1 MNQQAALNQQAAG
14 LLPVQPTSDQAA
26 AVVFDR
32 QAADVQPPG
41 LTSVD
46 AATITVVT
54 TLKTSATSTSSSS
67 TGSTSTSTTSTPT
80 IGTSTNLIPS
90 WIKSLSTSTIACDMT
105 SAACDGVINYSE
117 LQKLFSDV
125 SASLTSSGG
134 KLSAAQF
141 ADLKTVAAN
150 LNNGLSTSAYLTS
163 ITGSFVNGSA
173 YNATWTGGGTTSVA
187 LGNLAAGST
196 ATQFS
201 ELYGKWFLGTDLSSS
216 KVTVS
221 GSSFNVSYSTSSN
234 ALVGSDGYGMDDV
247 NQGHL
252 GNCYFLA
259 SLAEVADQN
268 SSLISSMFTSNGNG
282 TYGVRFFVNGVAQYV
297 TVNSSLANGGTIFN
311 HDNELWASLAEKA
324 YAQVGGLTST
334 SNSWTTIGNGGAV
347 ERALAAITGASV
359 ITDFFSSGGSWGKVS
374 YNSSLSMTGYTA
386 GQTTATVLSSIR
398 TALAA
403 GDDVVLSSYTNAK
416 DSSGK
421 QTLVANHAMSIYGYN
436 STTGML
442 QVRNPWG
449 TASGQYWA
457 TTFEVSLSTLLAA
470 GDTITIDNASQTR
483 VATSTTS
490 TASFATTKSEGI
502 SFDGLM
508 SNFVQAAASLSS
520 DTAVTSTLSQL
531 SSNSQATLASPLS

>member
-1 MNQQAALNQQAAG
+1 MA
-14 LLPVQPTSDQAA
+14 
-26 AVVFDR
+26 
-32 QAADVQPPG
+32 
-41 LTSVD
+41 
-46 AATITVVT
+46 
-54 TLKTSATSTSSSS
+54 
-67 TGSTSTSTTSTPT
+67 
-80 IGTSTNLIPS
+80 
-90 WIKSLSTSTIACDMT
+90 
-105 SAACDGVINYSE
+105 SAACDGVVNYSE
-117 LQKLFSDV
+117 LQKLFANV
-125 SASLTSSGG
+125 SSSLTSTGG

-141 ADLKTVAAN
+141 ADLKLVAAN
-150 LNNGLSTSAYLTS
+150 LNNGLSTSSYLTS

-187 LGNLAAGST
+187 LGNLAAGYT

-221 GSSFNVSYSTSSN
+221 GSTFNVSYSTSSN
-234 ALVGSDGYGMDDV
+234 ALVGSDGYGMDDI
-247 NQGHL
+247 NQGYL

-282 TYGVRFFVNGVAQYV
+282 TYGVRFYVNGVAQYV

-347 ERALAAITGASV
+347 ERALAAITGSSM
-359 ITDFFSSGGSWGKVS
+359 ITDYFAAGGSWGKIT
-374 YNSSLSMTGYTA
+374 YNASLSMTGYTA
-386 GQTTATVLSSIR
+386 AQSTSSVLSNIV
-398 TALAA
+398 TALAQ
-403 GDDVVLSSYTNAK
+403 GNDVVLSSYTNATN
-416 DSSGK
+416 SAGK
-421 QTLVANHAMSIYGYN
+421 QTLIKNHAMSIYGYN

-470 GDTITIDNASQTR
+470 GDTITIDNAAQTR
-483 VATSTTS
+483 GTSTSSTTTTS
-490 TASFATTKSEGI
+490 SASLTTTKSEGI
-502 SFDGLM
+502 GMDGLT
-508 SNFVQAAASLSS
+508 SSFVQAVASLSS
-520 DTAVTSTLSQL
+520 DFAVTSTLSQI
-531 SSNSQATLASPLS
+531 SSSSQAPLASPLC